1 MSKED
6 AAHRLER
13 QPKGLYVS
21 TFCIMQQSILVAAT
35 GNLVYQMW
43 AVKRRGLVRFSGNM
57 TLSITSSLHNLSCE
71 ELFLEYSVY
80 DLLFTGVN
88 VKSTPTETSLWRGAA
103 GTAYT
108 RIPHKLYLC
117 NVKLKFRVVMA
128 NDAAEIPQ
136 KTDTFLALCFILCF
150 TKTWPVH
157 FGSYIQR
164 YFNT

>member
-1 MSKED
+1 MLCLLNMSKED

-57 TLSITSSLHNLSCE
+57 TLSITSTLHNLSCE

-108 RIPHKLYLC
+108 HVFLTNCTSAMLSWSS
-117 NVKLKFRVVMA
+117 VLWWLMMLLKFHRRQ
-128 NDAAEIPQ
+128 I
-136 KTDTFLALCFILCF
+136 
-150 TKTWPVH
+150 H
-157 FGSYIQR
+157 F
-164 YFNT
+164 